1 MLALGS
7 TAASMCGGG
16 DCVEVAALRGVGR
29 SSVVMGREE
38 LGEPEAVVALP
49 RLPGWSVEGPDVA

>member
-7 TAASMCGGG
+7 TAASVCGSG
-16 DCVEVAALRGVGR
+16 DSAGVTALRGVGR